1 MKGKII
7 ELLSN
12 MVSLLKL
19 PLLYSQIR
27 WSMKKQYN
35 FSKGEK
41 GKFYI
46 PENEIEFPVYLN
58 ENNRK
63 YYSEHASEK
72 KVAISKLI
80 NNILSRNK
88 DLLNM
93 VVSK

>member
-1 MKGKII
+1 
-7 ELLSN
+7 
-12 MVSLLKL
+12 
-19 PLLYSQIR
+19 
-27 WSMKKQYN
+27 MKKQYD

-46 PENEIEFPVYLN
+46 PENEIELPVYLD

-63 YYSEHASEK
+63 YYSELASEK
-72 KVAISKLI
+72 KIAMSKLI
-80 NNILSRNK
+80 NNILSRDK